1 MRKKKSFDKFQLVS
15 QHCSRSYWL
24 NFIFYFQTQTTV
36 LGQRYNAFFSF
47 PFSFLSSFHTRTYTY
62 IRTYTYK
69 HIHINTL
76 EMSSNTEQ
84 QAHTEPLVKTDT
96 LVHSFEGHA
105 DTNPELTR
113 VVLIC
118 LDPESAG
125 ITFQWAL
132 DNFVCPKKDLV
143 SVMYLRFI

>member
-1 MRKKKSFDKFQLVS
+1 
-15 QHCSRSYWL
+15 
-24 NFIFYFQTQTTV
+24 
-36 LGQRYNAFFSF
+36 
-47 PFSFLSSFHTRTYTY
+47 
-62 IRTYTYK
+62 
-69 HIHINTL
+69 
-76 EMSSNTEQ
+76 MSSNTEQ

-96 LVHSFEGHA
+96 LVHSSEAHP
-105 DTNPELTR
+105 DTHPELTR

-143 SVMYLRFI
+143 SVR